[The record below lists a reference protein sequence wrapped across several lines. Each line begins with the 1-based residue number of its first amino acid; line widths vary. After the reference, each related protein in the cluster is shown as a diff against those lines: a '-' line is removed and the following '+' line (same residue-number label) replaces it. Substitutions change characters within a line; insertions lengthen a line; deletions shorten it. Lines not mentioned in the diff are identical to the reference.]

1 MPRRRA
7 SITLAALMAAG
18 LGCGLPG
25 SAFREATN
33 VAPVTPAVALPVE
46 WTPTPEPTTI
56 PGWKKFTGS
65 HVEIWL
71 PERFVGG
78 ETSSMI
84 EKLKMQYQGLEPIAE
99 ALDSSEHKIR
109 LWAFDPEPGPPAF
122 LTYAMVGADELKSG
136 ASLEAWVQ
144 DSLAQL
150 TADEKVIE
158 QGSAPLRD
166 DPAYRTV
173 VETRYPNRRVK
184 ELTYYIQRDD
194 LVWIVI
200 YATDSKEYDARL
212 PDFERSAQT
221 LTVLP

>member
-1 MPRRRA
+1 MLRRRA
-7 SITLAALMAAG
+7 IVTWAALMAAG

-25 SAFREATN
+25 TAFYEATN

-46 WTPTPEPTTI
+46 WTPTPPPTTI

-65 HVEIWL
+65 HVELWL

-99 ALDSSEHKIR
+99 ALDSSEHKVR

-122 LTYAMVGADELKSG
+122 LSYAMVGAEQVKPDIN
-136 ASLEAWVQ
+136 LEAYVE
-144 DSLAQL
+144 DGLA
-150 TADEKVIE
+150 TRAPEEKLIE
-158 QGSAPLRD
+158 RSDATLGSDA
-166 DPAYRTV
+166 AVRTV
-173 VETRYPNRRVK
+173 IETRYPNRKVR
-184 ELTYYIQRDD
+184 ELAYYFKRGDQI
-194 LVWIVI
+194 WIVL
-200 YATDSKEYDARL
+200 YTTDSQEYDARL
-212 PDFERSAQT
+212 GDFERSAQT

>member
-1 MPRRRA
+1 MLRRRT
-7 SITLAALMAAG
+7 ILTWAALMAVA

-25 SAFREATN
+25 PAFREATN
-33 VAPVTPAVALPVE
+33 VAPVTPAVALPIA
-46 WTPTPEPTTI
+46 WTPTPAPTTI

-65 HVEIWL
+65 HTELWL

-84 EKLKMQYQGLEPIAE
+84 EKLQMQYQGLEPIAQ

-122 LTYAMVGADELKSG
+122 LTYAMVGADDIKSG
-136 ASLEAWVQ
+136 ANLEAWVQ
-144 DSLAQL
+144 DFLAAL
-150 TADEKVIE
+150 TPDEKVIE
-158 QGSAPLRD
+158 QGSATLGA

-173 VETRYPNRRVK
+173 VETRYPNRKVK
-184 ELTYYIQRDD
+184 ELTYHIQRGD

-212 PDFERSAQT
+212 ADFELSAQT